1 MLRSKNLNSNILT
14 KINSMKPSDKEQKN
28 GVIKR
33 TNFLLR
39 GRNVTYRSPQEPD
52 AIFSPIFNNLLSIS
66 QSPDFASVASAFST
80 AEWEL
85 EERDHD
91 PYISKQ
97 WYLLHF
103 YWCSS
108 FTYIRRKKIKQDR
121 DISALLG
128 PADDQNAMALYI
140 TTTLTNI

>member
-80 AEWEL
+80 AE
-85 EERDHD
+85 
-91 PYISKQ
+91 
-97 WYLLHF
+97 
-103 YWCSS
+103 
-108 FTYIRRKKIKQDR
+108 
-121 DISALLG
+121 
-128 PADDQNAMALYI
+128 
-140 TTTLTNI
+140 